1 MSSVDVGRV
10 EMGSVDM
17 DSVNLEGSAFMDL
30 MDEFEEITT
39 KDVESVPISSS
50 SSFAVDESGDDEE

>member
-1 MSSVDVGRV
+1 M
-10 EMGSVDM
+10 E
-17 DSVNLEGSAFMDL
+17 L

-39 KDVESVPISSS
+39 KDTEAVPISSS